1 MSKELVIYWAPWIM
15 KGGAKAGPDLSG
27 PSEIMFSPPNGLWSE
42 LTTQMY
48 NQDVSRNFFQCP
60 AVRDTFLPTY
70 VIYNPLTSSAEVEI
84 KETGEVGRVIQEVGR
99 DSQVRITMPHAP
111 SLTNQLLVCY
121 NLQHIFFAEEPVL
134 MRLTSPWF
142 HKAPHMQYGS
152 LVPGNY
158 DIGRWFRPINFEY
171 NLWDGGTKL
180 EIEAGE
186 PLAYIEFGTDRK
198 IVLKRFEATEKLHTV
213 GGEIIHA
220 RSKRWKT
227 LGARYEL
234 FDRSPL
240 RKIILKEISEN
251 IL

>member
-1 MSKELVIYWAPWIM
+1 MKISPSPLVDISRFERPESDLEVLYGLPRDVQFCKKCNMSNQQPMSSNEYAHSKSSKKTTISFDDKGICHACNFNEL
-15 KGGAKAGPDLSG
+15 
-27 PSEIMFSPPNGLWSE
+27 
-42 LTTQMY
+42 
-48 NQDVSRNFFQCP
+48 
-60 AVRDTFLPTY
+60 
-70 VIYNPLTSSAEVEI
+70 
-84 KETGEVGRVIQEVGR
+84 KETGEIGRVIQEVSR
-99 DSQVRITMPHAP
+99 DSQVKITMPHAP

-142 HKAPHMQYGS
+142 HKSPHMQYGS
-152 LVPGNY
+152 LIPGNY

-198 IVLKRFEATEKLHTV
+198 IVLKRFEATEKLHTI

-227 LGARYEL
+227 LASRYEL
-234 FDRSPL
+234 FDRSPM
-240 RKIILKEISEN
+240 RKIILKEITEN
-251 IL
+251 LL